1 MARQEAAYQIKAAVV
16 REKSG
21 PFVVEP
27 VDLSE
32 PRDDEVLV
40 DIVATGVCHTDI
52 GVRDQSYPVPLPAVL
67 GHEGA
72 GFVKKVGR
80 NVRKVAPGDRVIL
93 TYDFC
98 GVCENCQQ
106 GQPGFCREFYARNLS
121 GARPDGS
128 SALSMNGRAISS
140 CFFCQ
145 SSFAEKAIASERNVV
160 KIPSDVPIEL
170 MGPLGCGIQTGAG
183 AVINALTPRAGSSIA
198 VFGAGAVGLS
208 AVMAAKIVG
217 CTTIIAIDINDSR
230 LALARE
236 LGATH
241 AINGSKADA
250 VAEIQA
256 ITNGGA
262 RYSLECTS
270 VPRVF
275 RQAVDCL
282 QIPGT
287 CGLIGAA
294 PLGVEVSF
302 QMSTILFG
310 RTIQGIMQG
319 DCVPDVFVPKLIEF
333 WRAGLFPFDRLT
345 RLYPIAQIND
355 AIHAAETGAVVKPIV
370 VFRSA
375 NDHA

>member
-1 MARQEAAYQIKAAVV
+1 
-16 REKSG
+16 
-21 PFVVEP
+21 VET
-27 VDLSE
+27 VELAE

-40 DIVATGVCHTDI
+40 RIVATGVCHTDI

-72 GFVKKVGR
+72 GVVERVGGS
-80 NVRKVAPGDRVIL
+80 VTKVAAGDHVIV

-98 GVCENCQQ
+98 GRCENCTQ
-106 GQPGFCREFYARNLS
+106 GQPGFCMEFYGRNLS
-121 GARPDGS
+121 GARIDGS
-128 SALSMNGRAISS
+128 SPLSFGEGPLSG

-160 KIPSDVPIEL
+160 KIPKDVPLEI
-170 MGPLGCGIQTGAG
+170 MGPLGCGIQTGSG
-183 AVINALTPRAGSSIA
+183 AVINSLAPKAGSSIA
-198 VFGAGAVGLS
+198 IFGAGAVGLS

-217 CTTIIAIDINDSR
+217 CTTIIAIDINDLR
-230 LALARE
+230 LNLARE

-241 AINGSKADA
+241 TINGGKADA
-250 VAEIQA
+250 VNEIRA
-256 ITNGGA
+256 ITGRGA

-270 VPRVF
+270 VPAVF

-294 PLGVEVSF
+294 PLGVEVRLE
-302 QMSTILFG
+302 MSSILFG
-310 RTIQGIMQG
+310 RTVQGIMQG

-333 WRAGLFPFDRLT
+333 WRDGRFPFDRLT
-345 RLYPIAQIND
+345 KLFPMANINE
-355 AIHAAETGAVVKPIV
+355 AIHAAESGAVVKPIIV
-370 VFRSA
+370 TA
-375 NDHA
+375 QPN